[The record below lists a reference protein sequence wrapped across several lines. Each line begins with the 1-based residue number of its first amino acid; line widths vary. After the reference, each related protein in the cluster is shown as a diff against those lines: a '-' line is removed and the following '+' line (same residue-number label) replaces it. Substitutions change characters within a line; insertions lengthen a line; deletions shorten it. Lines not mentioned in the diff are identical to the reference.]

1 MNQLDINEQLKM
13 RFARPLGDF
22 DARRV
27 VVWHDPDG
35 EFEEDFDRLAAEG
48 FDGAGVTDGI
58 MPAGG
63 CFPRP
68 LRFLK
73 AEERSMFLIK
83 KLIARDD
90 AENDILLYR
99 KQAKRKI
106 EGDWLADV
114 ELYAES
120 FQADRFSLLA
130 TELDATNVDAV
141 RDALR
146 EFQSFFAA
154 KTRIKKF
161 HDCMPEP
168 ASAGDVEIGVLTA
181 LLGASCP
188 EDASVGFIVRG
199 YLRSLLRNR
208 ESPAEALAPFKRYG
222 VDGALHRFIARKT
235 GFTGP
240 LDETS
245 SFEDFASHV
254 FVSAASFVLPS
265 GTLSGLERCISE
277 QHAPFCLSIVKDWD
291 RSEGSASDL
300 YETTRIVEGACGLP
314 ARFASLPL
322 DDIID
327 CDVFPCVNEAIL
339 AGLMNSLADGA
350 DRAEEAHRACAR
362 RKDLAWHNYVAC
374 YFDALDA
381 AASLCDFKREHA
393 SGFHIA
399 QAKDVWNAYVTDWYR
414 ADSFYR
420 KLCHS
425 FELCKTKPRP
435 ALEEPLRRV
444 VGWAENLYSNWY
456 IEGVNACWENA
467 AASQWASTG
476 HIEGV
481 PQQRRFYW
489 DVFPS
494 CKGSAKN
501 AVVIISDALR
511 FEVAAQIARELE
523 REKGSVVGLSSMQA
537 TFPSV
542 TEFGMAALLPQRDL
556 SLDWE
561 TGAVFANGMPT
572 ATTVQREAVLRAAD
586 PDARALRVEDF
597 LDLQADKRKALIKGA
612 SVVYLYH
619 NKIDS
624 TGEKI
629 ATEDDVFKACVD
641 EAEYLCALARRI
653 ASEVQGCQVT
663 ITADHGFLYTR
674 GELRECG
681 SLGKDMAPLPPIV
694 AGKRHIVVR
703 ADDAC
708 EWADEMGDPANT
720 LFIEM
725 NMNDISGGS
734 YTGLAPH
741 RAIRVKQQGGTRNY
755 VHGGLT
761 LQELCVPVLSFRR
774 VRSGSKSFQDTEP
787 ATIRVL
793 SESRRVTNSLFTVNL
808 LQDEPATGKVL
819 PCEYELVFVDSSGN
833 EVSDVVKAH
842 ADLASDNPQDRV
854 IKARFSLKGGCA
866 FSSKDAYYLI
876 ARDKHSGAQVWREQY
891 RIEVAFAPVDDFGW

>member
-1 MNQLDINEQLKM
+1 MNQLDINEQLKL
-13 RFARPLGDF
+13 RFARPLSDF

-35 EFEEDFDRLAAEG
+35 EFEEDFDKLAAEG
-48 FDGAGVTDGI
+48 FDGAGVADGV

-63 CFPRP
+63 GFPRN

-73 AEERSMFLIK
+73 AEEGVMFLAK

-90 AENDILLYR
+90 VENDILLYR
-99 KQAKRKI
+99 KRGKGKV

-130 TELDATNVDAV
+130 TELGASNVDAV

-146 EFQSFFAA
+146 GFQGYFASKA
-154 KTRIKKF
+154 RIKKF

-168 ASAGDVEIGVLTA
+168 SSAEDVEVGVLAA
-181 LLGASCP
+181 LLGAAGP

-199 YLRSLLRNR
+199 YMRSLLKCR
-208 ESPAEALAPFKRYG
+208 ENPADAFDPFAKYGADEALSNF
-222 VDGALHRFIARKT
+222 VARKT
-235 GFTGP
+235 GFTGA

-245 SFEDFASHV
+245 SLEALASHV
-254 FVSAASFVLPS
+254 LVSAASFVLPD
-265 GTLSGLERCISE
+265 GALSGLERCISK
-277 QHAPFCLSIVKDWD
+277 QHAPFCLSIVRDWD
-291 RSEGSASDL
+291 RSEGAADL
-300 YETTRIVEGACGLP
+300 YEVARIVEESCGLP
-314 ARFASLPL
+314 ARFAGLPL
-322 DDIID
+322 DDIVD
-327 CDVFPCVNEAIL
+327 CDVLPCINEAIL
-339 AGLMNSLADGA
+339 GGLMVSLADGA
-350 DRAEEAHRACAR
+350 DRAEEAHRVCAR

-381 AASLCDFKREHA
+381 AASLCDFRREHA
-393 SGFHIA
+393 GGFHVA
-399 QAKDVWNAYVTDWYR
+399 QAKEVWRAYETDWYR

-420 KLCHS
+420 RLCHS

-435 ALEEPLRRV
+435 ALEGPLRSV

-467 AASQWASTG
+467 ASSQWASAG
-476 HIEGV
+476 YIEGV
-481 PQQRRFYW
+481 PRERRFYW
-489 DVFPS
+489 EVLPS

-501 AVVIISDALR
+501 AVVVISDALR
-511 FEVAAQIARELE
+511 FEVAAQMARVLE
-523 REKGSVVGLSSMQA
+523 RERGSVVALSSMQA
-537 TFPSV
+537 VFPSV

-572 ATTVQREAVLRAAD
+572 ATTSQREAVLRATAA
-586 PDARALRVEDF
+586 DARALRVEDF
-597 LDLQADKRKALIKGA
+597 LDLPAEERKALVKGA

-629 ATEDDVFKACVD
+629 ATEDDVFKACAD
-641 EAEYLCALARRI
+641 EIDSLCALARRLT
-653 ASEVQGCQVT
+653 SEVQGCQVT

-681 SLGKDMAPLPPIV
+681 SLDKGDMPLSPVV
-694 AGKRHIVVR
+694 AGKRHIVAR
-703 ADDAC
+703 ADDA
-708 EWADEMGDPANT
+708 EWADSIGDPAST
-720 LFIEM
+720 LFVEM
-725 NMNDISGGS
+725 NMSDVSGGR

-741 RAIRVKQQGGTRNY
+741 RAIRIKQPGGTRNY

-774 VRSGSKSFQDTEP
+774 VRSGAKGFRDTQA

-793 SESRRVTNSLFTVNL
+793 SESRRITNSLFNVSL
-808 LQDEPATGKVL
+808 LQEEPAAGKVL
-819 PCEYELVFVDSSGN
+819 PCEYELVFLDSSGN

-842 ADLASDNPQDRV
+842 ADLTSDNPQDRV
-854 IKARFSLKGGCA
+854 IKVRFSLKAGCS
-866 FSSKDAYYLI
+866 FISKEAYYLV
-876 ARDKHSGAQVWREQY
+876 ARDKSSGVQVWREKY

>member
-1 MNQLDINEQLKM
+1 MNRLDINEQLKL
-13 RFARPLGDF
+13 RFARPLGDL

-35 EFEEDFDRLAAEG
+35 EFEEDFDKLAAEG
-48 FDGAGVTDGI
+48 FNGAGVTDDV

-63 CFPRP
+63 GFPRP

-73 AEERSMFLIK
+73 AEEGSMFLAK

-90 AENDILLYR
+90 VENDILLYR
-99 KQAKRKI
+99 KRAKGKI

-130 TELDATNVDAV
+130 AELDAANVDAV

-161 HDCMPEP
+161 RECMPEP
-168 ASAGDVEIGVLTA
+168 ASAEDVERGVLAA
-181 LLGASCP
+181 LLGANCP

-199 YLRSLLRNR
+199 YMQALLKNR
-208 ESPAEALAPFKRYG
+208 ENPATALEPFAKYHADEALS
-222 VDGALHRFIARKT
+222 RFIAHKT
-235 GFTGP
+235 GFAGP
-240 LDETS
+240 LGEAS
-245 SFEDFASHV
+245 SLEELASHV
-254 FVSAASFVLPS
+254 FVSAASFVLPA
-265 GTLSGLERCISE
+265 GALAGLERCISE

-291 RSEGSASDL
+291 RSEGATDL
-300 YETTRIVEGACGLP
+300 YETVRIVEKACGLP
-314 ARFASLPL
+314 AHFANLPL
-322 DDIID
+322 GDIVD

-339 AGLMNSLADGA
+339 ASLMNSLADGA
-350 DRAEEAHRACAR
+350 DRAEEAHRVCAR

-374 YFDALDA
+374 YFDVLDA
-381 AASLCDFKREHA
+381 AASLCVFKREHA
-393 SGFHIA
+393 GGFHIA
-399 QAKDVWNAYVTDWYR
+399 QAKDVWHAYVIDWHR

-435 ALEEPLRRV
+435 ALEEPLRHV
-444 VGWAENLYSNWY
+444 VSWAENLYSNWY
-456 IEGVNACWENA
+456 IEGVNGCWENA

-489 DVFPS
+489 EVFPS
-494 CKGSAKN
+494 CKGGAKN

-511 FEVAAQIARELE
+511 FEVAAQMARALE
-523 REKGSVVGLSSMQA
+523 REKGSVVDLTSLQA

-572 ATTVQREAVLRAAD
+572 ATTVQREAVLRAAA

-597 LDLQADKRKALIKGA
+597 LDLAADERKALIKGA

-624 TGEKI
+624 TGEKL
-629 ATEDDVFKACVD
+629 ATEDDVFKACAD
-641 EAEYLCALARRI
+641 EVEYLCALARRV
-653 ASEVQGCQVT
+653 ASEVQGCRVT

-681 SLGKDMAPLPPIV
+681 SLDKDAAPLPPVI
-694 AGKRHIVVR
+694 AGKRHIVAHV
-703 ADDAC
+703 DDAS
-708 EWADEMGDPANT
+708 EWTDEMGDPATT

-741 RAIRVKQQGGTRNY
+741 RAIRIKQQGGTRNY
-755 VHGGLT
+755 VHGGLS
-761 LQELCVPVLSFRR
+761 LQELCVPVLTFCR
-774 VRSGSKSFQDTEP
+774 VRSGAKGFQDTEP
-787 ATIRVL
+787 ATVRVL

-842 ADLASDNPQDRV
+842 ADLTSKNPQDRV
-854 IKARFSLKGGCA
+854 IKVRFSLKGGCA

-876 ARDKHSGAQVWREQY
+876 AREKQSGAQVWREQY